1 MTFVILLMV
10 LALVSRLYWQVLVL
24 VGMNSS
30 LRKDSK
36 TMKKNLMSV
45 LILALLVVN
54 LVLTA
59 ITMISLAPAAKQTNT
74 LISEVCTAL
83 DLELASG
90 RNANASNV
98 PIDKLKNYS
107 LADPMTINL
116 TDSDDGESHYAVVSF
131 GISMDTSHEDYE
143 TIGEKGILAGE
154 YDTNIKQIVN
164 HIVTKYTFEQFK
176 NHPEDAEKEI
186 LEELQ
191 GFFDTG
197 MIVDMGFSLN
207 TCE

>member
-1 MTFVILLMV
+1 
-10 LALVSRLYWQVLVL
+10 
-24 VGMNSS
+24 
-30 LRKDSK
+30 
-36 TMKKNLMSV
+36 MKKNLMSV

-74 LISEVCTAL
+74 LISEICTAL

-90 RNANASNV
+90 RNANASNIPV
-98 PIDKLKNYS
+98 DKLKNYVLPDS
-107 LADPMTINL
+107 MTINL
-116 TDSDDGESHYAVVSF
+116 SDSEDGSQHYAIVSF
-131 GISMDTSHEDYE
+131 GISMDTTHEDYE
-143 TIGEKGILAGE
+143 KIGEKGILAGE

-164 HIVTKYTFEQFK
+164 RTVTKYTFEQFK

-186 LEELQ
+186 LAELQ

-197 MIVDMGFSLN
+197 MIVDMGFSSN